1 MGGWT
6 VDPES
11 ANAAAAGLAPAADL
25 AGDSASAL
33 LGAVAAQDSG
43 KWGGET
49 GPGTFK
55 SAYVDALW
63 EVRDDLRVMQQ
74 RLDSYV
80 QGVRNAVAA
89 FQASDSDAAAR
100 TALDEA
106 QLQQQ
111 QLEQAPPTTPLLNPA
126 GGAVPQID

>member
-1 MGGWT
+1 MSGWT

-11 ANAAAAGLAPAADL
+11 ANSAAANLAPAADL
-25 AGDSASAL
+25 AGDSASTL
-33 LGAVAAQDSG
+33 LGAVVAQDTG
-43 KWGGET
+43 KWGSET
-49 GPGTFK
+49 GPGTFR

-63 EVRDDLRVMQQ
+63 TVRDDLRVMQQ

-80 QGVRNAVAA
+80 QGVKQAVVA

-100 TALDEA
+100 TAIDEA

-111 QLEQAPPTTPLLNPA
+111 QLELAPPVPPNPA
-126 GGAVPQID
+126 GHPGPLMS

>member
-25 AGDSASAL
+25 AGDSASTL
-33 LGAVAAQDSG
+33 LSAVVAQGTG
-43 KWGGET
+43 KWGAET
-49 GPGTFK
+49 GPGTFR

-63 EVRDDLRVMQQ
+63 TVRDDLRVMQQ

-80 QGVRNAVAA
+80 EGVRQAVVA

-111 QLEQAPPTTPLLNPA
+111 QLEQAPPAPPTNPA
-126 GGAVPQID
+126 GRPGPLMY